1 MLFFLLAES
10 ERERALAEWR
20 WGIMLILF
28 IGIAT
33 LLVML
38 FAFGLRRWKRRQLN
52 LIEQQKAERKQAR
65 SAGRVDAWQA
75 SAERYVDE
83 DKLTEG
89 QEPEASAED
98 LDEAQDYSGPE
109 QGEPEEEKDPY
120 GLFDDAPYQEPED
133 EDDFDDDED
142 GDWEE
147 DEEEDPEDK
156 P

>member
-1 MLFFLLAES
+1 MFLLAES

-28 IGIAT
+28 IGIVT

-38 FAFGLRRWKRRQLN
+38 FAFGMRRWKRRQLA
-52 LIEQQKAERKQAR
+52 LIEQEKAERKQAR

-75 SAERYVDE
+75 SSERYVDH
-83 DKLTEG
+83 DKLVDDHG
-89 QEPEASAED
+89 RSAD
-98 LDEAQDYSGPE
+98 GDALDETDGEAGSGFND
-109 QGEPEEEKDPY
+109 PEEVKDPY
-120 GLFDDAPYQEPED
+120 GLFDGMPYQEPED
-133 EDDFDDDED
+133 EDDEDEEQDDWD
-142 GDWEE
+142 E